1 MGWTFIRKW
10 CWWWWWW
17 WGVVVVLVVLVMEK
31 MSAVTVIISEPTL
44 DHPMFPSSSPRQWSE
59 ENDQQRAHS
68 WVALEKFTPPA
79 E

>member
-1 MGWTFIRKW
+1 M
-10 CWWWWWW
+10 
-17 WGVVVVLVVLVMEK
+17 VVVVLVVLVMEK
-31 MSAVTVIISEPTL
+31 MSAVTVFISEPTL
-44 DHPMFPSSSPRQWSE
+44 GHPMFPSSSPRQWSE